1 LSMINFKTFFESR
14 WYNDTLPVRFWKDE
28 EFDPSVREKLLEIA
42 ADVAESAGVTDAV
55 QDVQLTGSMA
65 NFNYTEH
72 SDLDVHI
79 LLDFADIN
87 KDEDL
92 VRAALDGKRFIWN
105 LRHNITMGG
114 HEVELYFQ
122 DMEDPHTA
130 SGLYSLLKDEWLAVP
145 THNPPSIDE
154 RDVQLKS
161 DGVKRHIDDLEID
174 SRTEGKDLNDLID
187 AASALRSKISKMR
200 KDSLAQDGEFGV
212 GNLAFKELRNSGY
225 IEKLINVAHKLFDDQ
240 YTDQ

>member
-1 LSMINFKTFFESR
+1 MIKFKTFFESR
-14 WYNDTLPVRFWKDE
+14 WYNDTLPPRFWDGNT
-28 EFDPSVREKLLEIA
+28 FDSEVRRKLLELA
-42 ADVAESAGVTDAV
+42 SEVAEKAGVTEAV

-65 NFNYTEH
+65 NFNYTDH

-130 SGLYSLLKDEWLAVP
+130 SGLYSLLNDKWLAVP
-145 THNPPSIDE
+145 THSPPTIDE
-154 RDVQLKS
+154 RDVSAKADGIKMHIDELEIASRTIKS
-161 DGVKRHIDDLEID
+161 DEELVELQ
-174 SRTEGKDLNDLID
+174 D
-187 AASALRSKISKMR
+187 AADALRKKISVMR
-200 KDSLAQDGEFGV
+200 KDSLSEEGEFGI
-212 GNLAFKELRNSGY
+212 GNLAFKELRNSEYMG
-225 IEKLINVAHKLFDDQ
+225 KLIDVAHKLYDDQ
-240 YTDQ
+240 YTED

>member
-1 LSMINFKTFFESR
+1 MINFKTFFESR
-14 WYNDTLPVRFWKDE
+14 WYNDTLPELFWNGD
-28 EFDPSVREKLLEIA
+28 EFDPEVREKLLEIA
-42 ADVAESAGVTDAV
+42 ADVAESAGVTDVV

-65 NFNYTEH
+65 NFNYTDN

-79 LLDFADIN
+79 LLDFTDIN
-87 KDEDL
+87 RDEDL

-105 LRHNITMGG
+105 LRHDITMGG

-154 RDVQLKS
+154 RDVQLKA
-161 DGVKRHIDDLEID
+161 DGIKRHIDDLEIA
-174 SRTEGKDLNDLID
+174 SRTEGEDLGDLIG
-187 AASALRSKISKMR
+187 AAKALRAKIAKMR

-212 GNLAFKELRNSGY
+212 GNLAFKELRNTDY
-225 IEKLINVAHKLFDDQ
+225 IKKLIDVAHKLFDDQ
-240 YTDQ
+240 YTY